1 MEVARFCSTSH
12 VVIVAGKGGVGK
24 TTVTAALAVAAARAG
39 LSVLVVEVEGK
50 SGLPTMFGAA
60 ALSYD
65 ELTLDPGVEARFL
78 TPDAALVDY
87 LESHGMRR
95 ISKRLIAS
103 GALEVVAT
111 AVPGMKD
118 ILVLGKVKS
127 LDEMRAADLIIV
139 DAPAAGHAITFLL
152 SPRGLLDA
160 VRVGPINKQAADV
173 VSLLSDPAQCQVMLV
188 TLPEETPVS
197 EVIDTAYAIEDRAG
211 VALGP
216 VIVNQC
222 FEPVPAGIGSGGRSS
237 GLDTA
242 AGVLAD
248 ADAAGRFVSER
259 EARDLARAMAFRAE
273 RHDVQHEQIARLGS
287 ELPLPR
293 IELPFL
299 FTPDIGR
306 AQVDTLATALTRGI
320 EQL

>member
-1 MEVARFCSTSH
+1 MEVAQFCSTSH

-24 TTVTAALAVAAARAG
+24 TTVTAALAVTAARAG
-39 LSVLVVEVEGK
+39 SSVLIVEVEGK
-50 SGLPTMFGAA
+50 SGLPTMFDTP

-65 ELTLDPGVEARFL
+65 ELDLDPGVKARFL

-87 LESHGMRR
+87 LETHGMRR

-103 GALEVVAT
+103 GALDVVAT

-139 DAPAAGHAITFLL
+139 DAPAAGHAISFLL

-160 VRVGPINKQAADV
+160 VRVGPINKQASDV
-173 VSLLSDPAQCQVMLV
+173 VALLSDPARCQVMLV

-197 EVIDTAYAIEDRAG
+197 EVIETAYAIEDRAG

-222 FEPVPAGIGSGGRSS
+222 FEALPEGISASVEELMS
-237 GLDTA
+237 
-242 AGVLAD
+242 D
-248 ADAAGRFVSER
+248 AEACGRFVSER
-259 EARDLARAMAFRAE
+259 EAKDLAHAVEFRAE
-273 RHDVQHEQIARLGS
+273 RHAVQHDQITRLG
-287 ELPLPR
+287 EKLALPQ

-306 AQVDTLATALTRGI
+306 PQVDALAGALASGI
-320 EQL
+320 AAL

>member
-1 MEVARFCSTSH
+1 MEVAQFCSTSH

-24 TTVTAALAVAAARAG
+24 TTVTAALATAAARAG
-39 LSVLVVEVEGK
+39 ASVLVVEIEGK
-50 SGLPTMFGAA
+50 SGLATMFGVPT
-60 ALSYD
+60 LSYD
-65 ELTLDPGVEARFL
+65 EIDLSEGIRARFL

-95 ISKRLIAS
+95 ISKRLIGS

-127 LDEMRAADLIIV
+127 LDESRAADLLIV
-139 DAPAAGHAITFLL
+139 DAPAAGHAISFLL

-160 VRVGPINKQAADV
+160 VRVGPISKQASDV
-173 VSLLSDPAQCQVMLV
+173 VALLSDPARCQVMLV

-197 EVIDTAYAIEDRAG
+197 EAIETAYAIEDRAG

-216 VIVNQC
+216 VVVNQC
-222 FEPVPAGIGSGGRSS
+222 FESLPV
-237 GLDTA
+237 
-242 AGVLAD
+242 GVSASVED
-248 ADAAGRFVSER
+248 VRAEAEAAGRFVSDR
-259 EARDLARAMAFRAE
+259 EAHDLARAVEFRAT
-273 RHDVQHEQIARLGS
+273 RHDVQRDQIDRLRAQ
-287 ELPLPR
+287 LPLPT

-306 AQVDTLATALTRGI
+306 AQVDVLADALTRGI
-320 EQL
+320 ERL

>member
-1 MEVARFCSTSH
+1 MEVAHFCSTSR

-39 LSVLVVEVEGK
+39 SRVLVVEVEGK

-65 ELTLDPGVEARFL
+65 ELDLAPGIRARFL

-127 LDEMRAADLIIV
+127 LEESRTADLLIV
-139 DAPAAGHAITFLL
+139 DAPAAGHAISFLL

-160 VRVGPINKQAADV
+160 VRVGPISKQAADV
-173 VSLLSDPAQCQVMLV
+173 VSLLGDPARCQVMLV

-197 EVIDTAYAIEDRAG
+197 EAIETAFAIEDRAG

-216 VIVNQC
+216 VVVNQC
-222 FEPVPAGIGSGGRSS
+222 FEALPAGV
-237 GLDTA
+237 A
-242 AGVLAD
+242 ASADAVRAD
-248 ADAAGRFVSER
+248 ADASGRFVSER
-259 EARDLARAMAFRAE
+259 EAADIARALEFRTI
-273 RHDVQHEQIARLGS
+273 RHDVQREQIERLRAQ
-287 ELPLPR
+287 LPLPT

-299 FTPDIGR
+299 FTPDI
-306 AQVDTLATALTRGI
+306 APPQVERLATALSHGI
-320 EQL
+320 ELL

>member
-1 MEVARFCSTSH
+1 MEVAQFCSTSH

-39 LSVLVVEVEGK
+39 SSVLVVEIEGK
-50 SGLPTMFGAA
+50 SGLATMFGVE

-65 ELTLDPGVEARFL
+65 ELDLDSGIRARFL

-87 LESHGMRR
+87 LETHGMKR

-103 GALEVVAT
+103 GALEVVST

-139 DAPAAGHAITFLL
+139 DAPAAGHAVSFLL

-160 VRVGPINKQAADV
+160 VRVGPINKQASDV
-173 VSLLSDPAQCQVMLV
+173 VSLLSDPARCQVMLV

-197 EVIDTAYAIEDRAG
+197 EVIETAYAIEDRAG

-216 VIVNQC
+216 VVVNQC
-222 FEPVPAGIGSGGRSS
+222 FEPLPEGV
-237 GLDTA
+237 TA
-242 AGVLAD
+242 SVADVLAD
-248 ADAAGRFVSER
+248 AEASGRFVSER
-259 EARDLARAMAFRAE
+259 EANDLARAAAFRSE
-273 RHDVQHEQIARLGS
+273 RHAVQHEQIVRLG
-287 ELPLPR
+287 ERLPLPK

-299 FTPDIGR
+299 FTPNIGR
-306 AQVDTLATALTRGI
+306 PQVDALAGALARGI
-320 EQL
+320 EAL

>member
-1 MEVARFCSTSH
+1 MEVAHFCSTSH

-24 TTVTAALAVAAARAG
+24 TTVTAALAVTAARAG
-39 LSVLVVEVEGK
+39 SSVLIVEVEGK
-50 SGLPTMFGAA
+50 SGLPTMFDTA

-65 ELTLDPGVEARFL
+65 EVDLDPGVRARFL

-87 LESHGMRR
+87 LETHGMRR

-127 LDEMRAADLIIV
+127 LDETRAADLIIV
-139 DAPAAGHAITFLL
+139 DAPAAGHAVSFLL

-173 VSLLSDPAQCQVMLV
+173 VGLLSDPARCQVMLV

-197 EVIDTAYAIEDRAG
+197 EVIETAYAIEDRAG

-222 FEPVPAGIGSGGRSS
+222 FEPLPDGV
-237 GLDTA
+237 TA
-242 AGVLAD
+242 AVDDLLSD
-248 ADAAGRFVSER
+248 AQACGRFVSER
-259 EARDLARAMAFRAE
+259 EAKDLAHAAEFRAE
-273 RHDVQHEQIARLGS
+273 RHAVQHEQIVRLG
-287 ELPLPR
+287 ERLPLPR

-306 AQVDTLATALTRGI
+306 PQIDALAGALAGGI
-320 EQL
+320 DKL

>member
-1 MEVARFCSTSH
+1 MEVAQFCSTSR

-39 LSVLVVEVEGK
+39 SSVLIVEVEGK
-50 SGLPTMFGAA
+50 SGLPTMFGAPG
-60 ALSYD
+60 LSYD
-65 ELTLDPGVEARFL
+65 ELDLDPGIRARFL

-127 LDEMRAADLIIV
+127 LDESRTADLIIV
-139 DAPAAGHAITFLL
+139 DAPAAGHAISFLL

-160 VRVGPINKQAADV
+160 VRVGPINKQASDV
-173 VSLLSDPAQCQVMLV
+173 VSLLSDPARCQVMLV

-197 EVIDTAYAIEDRAG
+197 EVIETAFAIEDRAG

-222 FEPVPAGIGSGGRSS
+222 FEPLPDGV
-237 GLDTA
+237 TA
-242 AGVLAD
+242 SVDDVLSEAE
-248 ADAAGRFVSER
+248 ACGRFVSER
-259 EARDLARAMAFRAE
+259 EANDLVRAVAFRAE
-273 RHDVQHEQIARLGS
+273 RHAVQHEQITRLGDR
-287 ELPLPR
+287 LPLPR

-306 AQVDTLATALTRGI
+306 SQVDTLAGALGRGI
-320 EQL
+320 ESL

>member
-24 TTVTAALAVAAARAG
+24 TAVTAALAVAAARAG
-39 LSVLVVEVEGK
+39 SSVLVVEVEGK
-50 SGLPTMFGAA
+50 SGLPTMFGAEP
-60 ALSYD
+60 LSYD
-65 ELTLDPGVEARFL
+65 ELDLESGIRARFL

-103 GALEVVAT
+103 GALEVVST

-127 LDEMRAADLIIV
+127 LDEARAADLLIV
-139 DAPAAGHAITFLL
+139 DAPAAGHAVSFLL

-160 VRVGPINKQAADV
+160 VRVGPISKQASDV
-173 VSLLSDPAQCQVMLV
+173 VALLSDPARCQVMLV

-197 EVIDTAYAIEDRAG
+197 EAIETAYAIEDRAG

-216 VIVNQC
+216 VVVNQC
-222 FEPVPAGIGSGGRSS
+222 FEPLPSGVSASVEAVR
-237 GLDTA
+237 
-242 AGVLAD
+242 AD
-248 ADAAGRFVSER
+248 AEACGRFVSER
-259 EARDLARAMAFRAE
+259 EARDLARAVEFRMV
-273 RHDVQHEQIARLGS
+273 RHDVQREQIERLRAQ
-287 ELPLPR
+287 LPLPN

-306 AQVDTLATALTRGI
+306 PQVDVLADALTHGI
-320 EQL
+320 DLL

>member
-1 MEVARFCSTSH
+1 
-12 VVIVAGKGGVGK
+12 
-24 TTVTAALAVAAARAG
+24 
-39 LSVLVVEVEGK
+39 
-50 SGLPTMFGAA
+50 MFGTE

-65 ELTLDPGVEARFL
+65 EIDFEPGIRARFL

-103 GALEVVAT
+103 GALEVVST

-127 LDEMRAADLIIV
+127 LDESRAADLLIV
-139 DAPAAGHAITFLL
+139 DAPAAGHAISFLL

-160 VRVGPINKQAADV
+160 VRVGPISKQAADV
-173 VSLLSDPAQCQVMLV
+173 VALLSDPARCQVMLV

-197 EVIDTAYAIEDRAG
+197 EAIETAYAIEDRAG

-216 VIVNQC
+216 VVVNQC
-222 FEPVPAGIGSGGRSS
+222 FEGLPV
-237 GLDTA
+237 
-242 AGVLAD
+242 GVSASVD
-248 ADAAGRFVSER
+248 EVHAEAEASGRFVSER
-259 EARDLARAMAFRAE
+259 EANDLAHALEFRSV
-273 RHDVQHEQIARLGS
+273 RHDVQREQIDRLRA
-287 ELPLPR
+287 ELPLPG

-306 AQVDTLATALTRGI
+306 SQVGILADALAHGI

>member
-1 MEVARFCSTSH
+1 
-12 VVIVAGKGGVGK
+12 
-24 TTVTAALAVAAARAG
+24 
-39 LSVLVVEVEGK
+39 
-50 SGLPTMFGAA
+50 MFDTP

-65 ELTLDPGVEARFL
+65 ELDLDPGVRARFL

-87 LESHGMRR
+87 LETHGMRR

-103 GALEVVAT
+103 GALDVVAT

-127 LDEMRAADLIIV
+127 LDETRAADLIIV
-139 DAPAAGHAITFLL
+139 DAPAAGHTVSFLL

-173 VSLLSDPAQCQVMLV
+173 VGLLSDPARCQVMLV

-197 EVIDTAYAIEDRAG
+197 EVIETAYTIEDRAG

-222 FEPVPAGIGSGGRSS
+222 FEPLPAGV
-237 GLDTA
+237 TA
-242 AGVLAD
+242 SVDDLLAD
-248 ADAAGRFVSER
+248 AHACGRFVSDR
-259 EARDLARAMAFRAE
+259 EAKDLA
-273 RHDVQHEQIARLGS
+273 
-287 ELPLPR
+287 PR
-293 IELPFL
+293 PSSA
-299 FTPDIGR
+299 PN
-306 AQVDTLATALTRGI
+306 ATRSSTSRSHV
-320 EQL
+320 